1 MKNEYF
7 YLGHITKPFG
17 IKGQLCCYFDTDE
30 PEKYVNL
37 DAVFLD
43 LDGEKLPYLI
53 EDIQYRGANTF
64 VIKFQDVDEEEAKGL
79 VKAEMYLP
87 LSELPPLT
95 GNKFYFHEV
104 IGFHVIDEEKGDIGV
119 CQDFIDISHN
129 PIMQIDHDGKEILI
143 PAIDE
148 VFKNVD
154 RENHQ
159 IHIAAP
165 EGLIGIF
172 LNISVKVVF

>member
-1 MKNEYF
+1 MKNEYY

-30 PEKYVNL
+30 PEKYANL
-37 DAVFLD
+37 EAVFID
-43 LDGEKLPYLI
+43 LDDEKLPYLI

-64 VIKFQDVDEEEAKGL
+64 VIKFADVDEDEAKGL
-79 VKAEMYLP
+79 VKAELYLP

-104 IGFHVIDEEKGDIGV
+104 IGFKVIDEEKGAVGT
-119 CQDFIDISHN
+119 CQDFIDISHH
-129 PIMQIDHDGKEILI
+129 PIMQIDHDGVEVLI

-148 VFKNVD
+148 IFKKVD
-154 RENHQ
+154 RENKTIYIQ
-159 IHIAAP
+159 AP
-165 EGLIGIF
+165 EGLIDVY
-172 LNISVKVVF
+172 LS

>member
-7 YLGHITKPFG
+7 YLGHITKSFG

-30 PEKYVNL
+30 PEKYASL
-37 DAVFLD
+37 DAVFID

-64 VIKFQDVDEEEAKGL
+64 VVKFQDVDESESKEL
-79 VKAEMYLP
+79 IKAELYLP
-87 LSELPPLT
+87 LSQLPPLS

-104 IGFHVIDEEKGDIGV
+104 IGFEVVDEEKGAIGA
-119 CQDFIDISHN
+119 CQDFIDISHH
-129 PIMQIDHDGKEILI
+129 PIMQINHDGVEILI

-148 VFKNVD
+148 IFKEVD
-154 RENHQ
+154 REHKQ

-165 EGLIGIF
+165 EGLIDVY
-172 LNISVKVVF
+172 L

>member
-1 MKNEYF
+1 MKNEYY

-30 PEKYVNL
+30 PEKYASL
-37 DAVFLD
+37 DAVFID
-43 LDGEKLPYLI
+43 LDDEKLPYLI

-64 VIKFQDVDEEEAKGL
+64 VIKFADVDEEEAKGL
-79 VKAEMYLP
+79 VKAELYLP

-104 IGFHVIDEEKGDIGV
+104 IGFKVIDEEKGDVGT
-119 CQDFIDISHN
+119 CQDFIDISHH
-129 PIMQIDHDGKEILI
+129 PIMQIDHDGVEVLI

-148 VFKNVD
+148 IFQKVD
-154 RENHQ
+154 RENKTIYIQ
-159 IHIAAP
+159 AP
-165 EGLIGIF
+165 EGLIDVY
-172 LNISVKVVF
+172 LS

>member
-1 MKNEYF
+1 MKNEYY

-30 PEKYVNL
+30 PEKYANL
-37 DAVFLD
+37 DAVFID
-43 LDGEKLPYLI
+43 LEDEKLPYLI

-64 VIKFQDVDEEEAKGL
+64 VIKFADVDEEEAKTL
-79 VKAEMYLP
+79 VKAELYLP

-104 IGFHVIDEEKGDIGV
+104 IGFRVIDEEKGDIGV
-119 CQDFIDISHN
+119 CQDFIDISHH
-129 PIMQIDHDGKEILI
+129 PIMQIDHGGVEVLI

-148 VFKNVD
+148 IFKKVD
-154 RENHQ
+154 REGRTIYIQ
-159 IHIAAP
+159 AP
-165 EGLIGIF
+165 EGLIDVY
-172 LNISVKVVF
+172 IS

>member
-1 MKNEYF
+1 MKNEYY

-30 PEKYVNL
+30 PEKYANL
-37 DAVFLD
+37 EAVFID
-43 LDGEKLPYLI
+43 LNDEKLPYLI

-64 VIKFQDVDEEEAKGL
+64 VIKFADVDEEEAKGL
-79 VKAEMYLP
+79 VKAELYLP

-104 IGFHVIDEEKGDIGV
+104 IGFKVIDEEKGAVGT
-119 CQDFIDISHN
+119 CQDFIDISHH
-129 PIMQIDHDGKEILI
+129 PIMQIDHDGVEVLI

-148 VFKNVD
+148 IFKKVD
-154 RENHQ
+154 RENKTIYIQ
-159 IHIAAP
+159 AP
-165 EGLIGIF
+165 EGLIDVY
-172 LNISVKVVF
+172 LS

>member
-1 MKNEYF
+1 MKNEYY

-30 PEKYVNL
+30 PEKYANL
-37 DAVFLD
+37 EAVFID
-43 LDGEKLPYLI
+43 LDDEKLPYLI

-64 VIKFQDVDEEEAKGL
+64 VIKFADVDEEEAKGL
-79 VKAEMYLP
+79 VKAELYLP

-104 IGFHVIDEEKGDIGV
+104 IGFKVIDEEKGAVGT
-119 CQDFIDISHN
+119 CQDFIDISHH
-129 PIMQIDHDGKEILI
+129 PIMQIDHDGVEVLI

-148 VFKNVD
+148 IFKKVD
-154 RENHQ
+154 RENKTIYIQ
-159 IHIAAP
+159 AP
-165 EGLIGIF
+165 EGLIDVY
-172 LNISVKVVF
+172 LS

>member
-1 MKNEYF
+1 MKNEYY

-17 IKGQLCCYFDTDE
+17 IKGQLSCYFDTDE
-30 PEKYVNL
+30 PEKYANL
-37 DAVFLD
+37 DAVFID

-53 EDIQYRGANTF
+53 EDIQYRGANNF
-64 VIKFQDVDEEEAKGL
+64 VVKFQDVDEEEAKGL
-79 VKAEMYLP
+79 IKAELYLP

-104 IGFHVIDEEKGDIGV
+104 IGFRVIDEEKGDIGV
-119 CQDFIDISHN
+119 CQDFIDISYN

-154 RENHQ
+154 RENRQ
-159 IHIAAP
+159 IHITAP
-165 EGLIGIF
+165 EGLIDVY
-172 LNISVKVVF
+172 L

>member
-1 MKNEYF
+1 MKNEYY

-30 PEKYVNL
+30 PEKYANL
-37 DAVFLD
+37 DAVFID
-43 LDGEKLPYLI
+43 LDDEKLPYLI

-64 VIKFQDVDEEEAKGL
+64 VIKFADVDEEEAKGL
-79 VKAEMYLP
+79 VKAELYLP

-104 IGFHVIDEEKGDIGV
+104 IGFKVVDGEKGNLGT
-119 CQDFIDISHN
+119 CQDFIDISHH
-129 PIMQIDHDGKEILI
+129 PIMQIDHDGVEVLI

-148 VFKNVD
+148 IFKKVD
-154 RENHQ
+154 RENRTIYIQ
-159 IHIAAP
+159 AP
-165 EGLIGIF
+165 EGLIDVY
-172 LNISVKVVF
+172 LS

>member
-1 MKNEYF
+1 MKNEYY

-37 DAVFLD
+37 DAVFID
-43 LDGEKLPYLI
+43 LDGERLPYLI

-64 VIKFQDVDEEEAKGL
+64 VVKFVDVDEEEAKGL
-79 VKAEMYLP
+79 VKAELYLP

-104 IGFHVIDEEKGDIGV
+104 IGFSVIDQEKGNIGT
-119 CQDFIDISHN
+119 CQDFIDISHH
-129 PIMQIDHDGKEILI
+129 PIMQIDREGVEVLI

-148 VFKNVD
+148 IFKEVD
-154 RENHQ
+154 RENKTIYIQ
-159 IHIAAP
+159 AP
-165 EGLIGIF
+165 EGLIDVY
-172 LNISVKVVF
+172 LS

>member
-1 MKNEYF
+1 MMNEYF

-79 VKAEMYLP
+79 VKAEMFLP

-154 RENHQ
+154 RENRQ

-165 EGLIGIF
+165 EGLIDVY
-172 LNISVKVVF
+172 L

>member
-1 MKNEYF
+1 M
-7 YLGHITKPFG
+7 
-17 IKGQLCCYFDTDE
+17 
-30 PEKYVNL
+30 
-37 DAVFLD
+37 FLD

-154 RENHQ
+154 RENRQ
-159 IHIAAP
+159 INIAAP
-165 EGLIGIF
+165 EGLIDVY
-172 LNISVKVVF
+172 L

>member
-1 MKNEYF
+1 MKNEYY

-30 PEKYVNL
+30 PEKYANL
-37 DAVFLD
+37 DAVFID
-43 LDGEKLPYLI
+43 LDDEKLPYLI

-64 VIKFQDVDEEEAKGL
+64 VIKFADVDEEEAKGL
-79 VKAEMYLP
+79 VKAELYLP

-104 IGFHVIDEEKGDIGV
+104 IGFKVIDEEKGAVGT
-119 CQDFIDISHN
+119 CQDFIDISHH
-129 PIMQIDHDGKEILI
+129 PIMQIDHDGVEVLI

-148 VFKNVD
+148 IFKKVD
-154 RENHQ
+154 RENKTIYIQ
-159 IHIAAP
+159 AP
-165 EGLIGIF
+165 EGLIDVY
-172 LNISVKVVF
+172 LS

>member
-1 MKNEYF
+1 MKNEYY

-30 PEKYVNL
+30 PEKYANL
-37 DAVFLD
+37 DAVFID
-43 LDGEKLPYLI
+43 LDDEKLPYLI

-64 VIKFQDVDEEEAKGL
+64 VIKFADVDEEEAKSL
-79 VKAEMYLP
+79 VKAELYLP

-104 IGFHVIDEEKGDIGV
+104 IGFKVIDEEKGEVGT
-119 CQDFIDISHN
+119 CQDFIDISHH
-129 PIMQIDHDGKEILI
+129 PIMQIDHDGVEVLI

-148 VFKNVD
+148 IFKKVD
-154 RENHQ
+154 RENKTIYIQ
-159 IHIAAP
+159 AP
-165 EGLIGIF
+165 EGLIDVY
-172 LNISVKVVF
+172 LS